1 MKQNTIRVTYAF
13 DRPTV
18 AAIDQLAAEWGV
30 SKSEAT
36 RRAVRMARERLD
48 TEIARLTPAE
58 VIEYCAR
65 NPTRSKKEAAAWQRD
80 LRANR
85 KSWGS

>member
-13 DRPTV
+13 DRSTV
-18 AAIDQLAAEWGV
+18 VAIDQLAAEWGV

-48 TEIARLTPAE
+48 SELARLTPAE
-58 VIEYCAR
+58 VVEYCAKH
-65 NPTRSKKEAAAWQRD
+65 PTRSKTEAAAWQRD